1 LLVDRAY
8 DNDLLR
14 QTVADQGGWANI
26 RPLSYR
32 RRAPVLG
39 PFFSHAAY

>member
-32 RRAPVLG
+32 RRAPVLS
-39 PFFSHAAY
+39 PFLSHAAY